1 MRGPTT
7 SVQVVALRPEGP
19 FERPD
24 RVVTEEP
31 LQVRVAVPGGPELD
45 VAVTLRTPGHDTELA
60 VGLLCTEGIITSA
73 ADVAAVRAG
82 AEAVTV
88 ALRGAP
94 AAPPAQRRFV
104 ASSSCGTCGKASAED
119 LELPAAPLGPGPVV
133 ARSVL
138 VGLPDRLREAQRVF
152 DRTGGLHAAGRFTA
166 AGERVLVR
174 EDVGRHNA
182 VDKVVGAGLL
192 AGELPL
198 AGEVLVVSGRVS
210 FEIVQK
216 AAVAGLAVIAAVS
229 APSSLA
235 VSAAR
240 RRGLTLAG
248 FVRGGAANV
257 YTGRERVDV
266 EA

>member
-1 MRGPTT
+1 MNRPTT

-31 LQVRVAVPGGPELD
+31 LQVRLSLPGGPEVD
-45 VAVTLRTPGHDTELA
+45 VAVTLRTPGNDTELA
-60 VGLLCTEGIITSA
+60 VGLLVTEGIITSGT
-73 ADVAAVRAG
+73 DVAAVRVG
-82 AEAVTV
+82 TDAVTV
-88 ALRGAP
+88 ALRGEP
-94 AAPPAQRRFV
+94 ASPPAQRRFV
-104 ASSSCGTCGKASAED
+104 ASASCGTCGKASVDD
-119 LELPAAPLGPGPVV
+119 LEVAGPPLGPGPVV
-133 ARSVL
+133 PRSVL
-138 VGLPDRLREAQRVF
+138 VDLPERLRGGQRLF

-166 AGERVLVR
+166 AGEAQAVR

-182 VDKVVGAGLL
+182 VDKVVGAAAL

-198 AGEVLVVSGRVS
+198 TEEVLVVSGRVS

-216 AAVAGLAVIAAVS
+216 AAVAGLAVLAAVS

-240 RRGLTLAG
+240 RRGVTLVG
-248 FVRGGAANV
+248 FVRDGTANV
-257 YTGRERVDV
+257 YTHPERIDLDR
-266 EA
+266 

>member
-1 MRGPTT
+1 MTSPTT
-7 SVQVVALRPEGP
+7 SVQVVALRPDGP

-31 LQVRVAVPGGPELD
+31 LQVRLALPAGPALD

-60 VGLLCTEGIITSA
+60 VGLLCTEGIIRSA
-73 ADVAAVRAG
+73 AEVAAVRAG
-82 AEAVTV
+82 AEVVTV
-88 ALRGAP
+88 ALRGEPVSA
-94 AAPPAQRRFV
+94 PAQRRFV
-104 ASSSCGTCGKASAED
+104 ASSSCGTCGKASVDD
-119 LELPAAPLGPGPVV
+119 LEVPAEPPGPGPVV
-133 ARSVL
+133 PRSVL
-138 VGLPDRLREAQRVF
+138 VALPDRLREAQRLF

-166 AGERVLVR
+166 TGEARAVR

-182 VDKVVGAGLL
+182 VDKVVGAALL

-198 AGEVLVVSGRVS
+198 TDEVLVVSGRVS

-240 RRGLTLAG
+240 RRGLTLVG
-248 FVRGGAANV
+248 FVRDGTANV
-257 YTGRERVDV
+257 YTGPERVDV
-266 EA
+266 DR

>member
-1 MRGPTT
+1 MTRPTT
-7 SVQVVALRPEGP
+7 SVQVVALRPDGP

-31 LQVRVAVPGGPELD
+31 LQVRLALPGGPELD
-45 VAVTLRTPGHDTELA
+45 VAVTLRTPGSDTELA
-60 VGLLCTEGIITSA
+60 VGLLVTEGIITSG

-82 AEAVTV
+82 ADAVTV

-94 AAPPAQRRFV
+94 ASAPAQRRFV
-104 ASSSCGTCGKASAED
+104 ASASCGTCGKASVDD
-119 LELPAAPLGPGPVV
+119 LEVAGPPLGPGPVV
-133 ARSVL
+133 PRSVL
-138 VGLPDRLREAQRVF
+138 VALPDRLREAQRLF

-166 AGERVLVR
+166 AGEARIVR

-182 VDKVVGAGLL
+182 VDKVVGAAAL

-198 AGEVLVVSGRVS
+198 SDEVLVVSGRVS

-240 RRGLTLAG
+240 RRGLTLVG
-248 FVRGGAANV
+248 FVRGGTANV
-257 YTGRERVDV
+257 YTGAERIDLG
-266 EA
+266 A

>member
-1 MRGPTT
+1 MTRPTT
-7 SVQVVALRPEGP
+7 SVQVVALRPDGP

-31 LQVRVAVPGGPELD
+31 LQVRLALPSGPELD

-60 VGLLCTEGIITSA
+60 VGLLCTEGIIRTA
-73 ADVAAVRAG
+73 GEVAAVRAG
-82 AEAVTV
+82 SEVVTV
-88 ALRGAP
+88 ALRGEP
-94 AAPPAQRRFV
+94 ASLPAQRRFV
-104 ASSSCGTCGKASAED
+104 ASSSCGTCGKASTDD
-119 LELPAAPLGPGPVV
+119 LEVPADPPGPGPVV
-133 ARSVL
+133 PRSLL
-138 VGLPDRLREAQRVF
+138 VSLPDRLREAQRLF

-166 AGERVLVR
+166 TGEARAVR

-182 VDKVVGAGLL
+182 VDKVVGAALL

-198 AGEVLVVSGRVS
+198 GDEVLVVSGRVS

-240 RRGLTLAG
+240 RRGLTLVG
-248 FVRGGAANV
+248 FVRDGTANV
-257 YTGRERVDV
+257 YTGPERIDVDR
-266 EA
+266 